1 MRESSVSSHHYK
13 HNLIILA
20 KGLLDFTEVV
30 LSLVL
35 IQHIK
40 DMAFDEQGILANR
53 VSVARPLNPE
63 FFLLNGEELG
73 SVLRARLWVGE
84 KEDLVSDC
92 GSTCLQENDIPEN
105 PLLRRR
111 LVRHEEVTHR

>member
-40 DMAFDEQGILANR
+40 DMAFDE
-53 VSVARPLNPE
+53 
-63 FFLLNGEELG
+63 
-73 SVLRARLWVGE
+73 
-84 KEDLVSDC
+84 
-92 GSTCLQENDIPEN
+92 
-105 PLLRRR
+105 
-111 LVRHEEVTHR
+111 